1 MKKGL
6 LFLFV
11 ALLLLVTACGG
22 NDQDERTDANDN
34 QDQSSENESNENDS
48 EDGDQVSIR
57 VAWWGNQERH
67 DMTLEAIMLFEELH
81 PNILVQPEY
90 TGWDGY
96 WERLNTQAAGRN
108 LPDVIAMDNSY
119 LNEYNSN
126 DLLVDLAPLIADG
139 TINLDDVEDVY
150 QEINHD
156 GDRVLAVASGANAL
170 ALVYNAELLDEYGY
184 DLEPG
189 FTYEDL
195 YELNLDIKNQMEAN
209 GEEYFGYDF
218 ANAEYELFFNYVRQH
233 DMSFYNEDGSS
244 LGFEEHVLVDYFDWV
259 VRMVESGAAPSHDLM
274 MSYIEGGNSMVQEGT
289 SAMQTAASNQI
300 IGIAQGT
307 DFELDLTVLP
317 VLDGTHANYIRPS
330 MSFSVTQHSEQQ
342 EAAAKFIDFITNN
355 LEANE
360 ILQAERGVP
369 ISSAVRDH
377 LSDKV
382 SETVEKT
389 FDYLE
394 VVAQYTKEA
403 DPLSPPGE
411 TEVRGAFGRTIEV
424 LKYGRISPEEA
435 ASDFMQQAENILN

>member
-6 LFLFV
+6 LFLLTVLMFFIV
-11 ALLLLVTACGG
+11 ACGG
-22 NDQDERTDANDN
+22 NGEAEPTDV
-34 QDQSSENESNENDS
+34 
-48 EDGDQVSIR
+48 DGDQGQSEGTSSDDESSDDEQVSIR

-67 DMTLEAIMLFEELH
+67 DMTLEAIELFEELN
-81 PNILVQPEY
+81 PDIEIQPEY

-139 TINLDDVEDVY
+139 VINLDDVDDVY
-150 QEINHD
+150 QENNHD

-170 ALVYNAELLDEYGY
+170 ALVYNAELLEEYGY

-189 FTYEDL
+189 YTYEDL
-195 YELNLDIKNQMEAN
+195 YEMNLDIKNQMEAN
-209 GEEYFGYDF
+209 GEEYLGYDF
-218 ANAEYELFFNYVRQH
+218 ANAEYELFFNYARQN
-233 DMSFYNEDGSS
+233 DMSFYTEDGTG
-244 LGFEEHVLVDYFDWV
+244 LGFEEDVLADYFDWV
-259 VRMVESGAAPSHDLM
+259 VRMVEDGAAPSHDIM

-307 DFELDLTVLP
+307 EFELDLAILP
-317 VLDGTHANYIRPS
+317 ALDGTHANYIRPS
-330 MSFSVTQHSEQQ
+330 MSFSITQHSEQE

-411 TEVRGAFGRTIEV
+411 TEVRGIFSRTIEA
-424 LKYGRISPEEA
+424 LKYGQLSPEEA
-435 ASDFMQQAENILN
+435 ASDFVQQAENILN

>member
-6 LFLFV
+6 LFLLT
-11 ALLLLVTACGG
+11 ALMFFIVACGG
-22 NDQDERTDANDN
+22 NDEAEPTDVDG
-34 QDQSSENESNENDS
+34 DQGQS
-48 EDGDQVSIR
+48 EDASSDDESSGDDQVSIR

-67 DMTLEAIMLFEELH
+67 DMTLEAIELFEELN
-81 PNILVQPEY
+81 PNIEVQPEY

-119 LNEYNSN
+119 LNEYNSS

-139 TINLDDVEDVY
+139 VINLDDVDDVY

-170 ALVYNAELLDEYGY
+170 ALVYNAELLEEYGY

-189 FTYEDL
+189 YTYEDL
-195 YELNLDIKNQMEAN
+195 YEMNLDIKNQMEAN
-209 GEEYFGYDF
+209 GEEYLGYDF
-218 ANAEYELFFNYVRQH
+218 ANAEYELFFNYARQH
-233 DMSFYNEDGSS
+233 DMSFYTEDGTG
-244 LGFEEHVLVDYFDWV
+244 LGFEEHILVDYFDWV
-259 VRMVESGAAPSHDLM
+259 GRMVEDGAAPSHDIM

-300 IGIAQGT
+300 IGISQGT
-307 DFELDLTVLP
+307 EFELDLTVLP
-317 VLDGTHANYIRPS
+317 ALDGTHANYIRPS
-330 MSFSVTQHSEQQ
+330 MSFSITQHAEQQ

-411 TEVRGAFGRTIEV
+411 TEVRGAFSRTIEA
-424 LKYGRISPEEA
+424 LKYGQLSPEEA